1 MKKSD
6 QSKNF
11 TVVDFLL
18 NEGEWDLC
26 HGILVLW
33 RQSLDMSKKTDVD
46 GDDLGNPESDS
57 V

>member
-18 NEGEWDLC
+18 NVGEWDLC
-26 HGILVLW
+26 HVILVLW
-33 RQSLDMSKKTDVD
+33 RQSLDMSKTTDVD
-46 GDDLGNPESDS
+46 GENLENSHSDS